1 MKEKNY
7 GDTTWRAYAKL
18 MNDMS
23 TRFTA
28 EISPYRNL
36 FNITSVEDFD
46 EIDAKIRNNSGF
58 ADYNDNPGNYG
69 NKCYGGTASA
79 ALNMYK
85 KFLRGD
91 EGSKKELLSYEFFR
105 SMGKEHDGIDAVA
118 EKFYQKFRDEGI
130 YFWKTLSE
138 LSEEDILTS
147 IFLLGNKNEDNE
159 SLCHA
164 LEYNRDYDMFGGIGG
179 GTVSKYGLF
188 YGVDGQWKATQEQG
202 KPKPVTL
209 EKAIEIEKEI
219 RDVLVMGAITI
230 QKWQGSLNT
239 VESYCE
245 MFKELDSVIPKYI
258 HKSWFLK
265 YYYMSFP
272 DVLLIYYSEE

>member
-1 MKEKNY
+1 
-7 GDTTWRAYAKL
+7 
-18 MNDMS
+18 
-23 TRFTA
+23 
-28 EISPYRNL
+28 
-36 FNITSVEDFD
+36 
-46 EIDAKIRNNSGF
+46 
-58 ADYNDNPGNYG
+58 
-69 NKCYGGTASA
+69 
-79 ALNMYK
+79 
-85 KFLRGD
+85 
-91 EGSKKELLSYEFFR
+91 
-105 SMGKEHDGIDAVA
+105 MGKEHDGIDAVA

-209 EKAIEIEKEI
+209 EKAIEIGKEI
-219 RDVLVMGAITI
+219 RDALVMGAITI

-258 HKSWFLK
+258 HKS
-265 YYYMSFP
+265 
-272 DVLLIYYSEE
+272 